1 MRLLVVV
8 LALLVAIPTDDAE
21 ACSCVAR
28 SFAEHAKTA
37 KLVIVARAGTPVKNG
52 DALKQPFTV
61 LATLKGTA
69 SKQFLFDRP
78 ATPPCAANY
87 ADGELA
93 ILFTTSGD
101 LSPCSGNVPIEAQVG
116 ELDKI
121 LDATGT
127 KRAAAKAPV
136 VEAALREA
144 LAKYTHDRPKIHV
157 RYAPLDKTSFA
168 IGKSTLAFTRQTHK
182 VGVRIS
188 RAFATDSLALV
199 EGTYNAEG
207 VRFTVLLQLDG
218 TWKVAWASV
227 AES

>member
-1 MRLLVVV
+1 MRLLLVA
-8 LALLVAIPTDDAE
+8 LALLVAIPTTDAE
-21 ACSCVAR
+21 ACSCTAR
-28 SFAEHAKTA
+28 SFADHAKAA
-37 KLVIVARAGTPVKNG
+37 KQVILARAGTPVKTG
-52 DALKQPFTV
+52 DALKQAFTV

-69 SKQFLFDRP
+69 QKQFLFDRP

-93 ILFTTSGD
+93 ILFTSSGD
-101 LSPCSGNVPIEAQVG
+101 LDPCQGNVPIEAQIG
-116 ELDKI
+116 DLEKI

-127 KRAAAKAPV
+127 KRAAAKAPE

-144 LAKYTHDRPKIHV
+144 LAKYTHDRPTIHV

-182 VGVRIS
+182 VGVRIL

-199 EGTYNAEG
+199 EGTYNREG
-207 VRFTVLLQLDG
+207 LRFTVVLHFDT

-227 AES
+227 AER

>member
-1 MRLLVVV
+1 MPESRPRLPPLGWGCGPPASPFVATASGTS
-8 LALLVAIPTDDAE
+8 LAT
-21 ACSCVAR
+21 AR
-28 SFAEHAKTA
+28 SAG
-37 KLVIVARAGTPVKNG
+37 LPRA
-52 DALKQPFTV
+52 
-61 LATLKGTA
+61 
-69 SKQFLFDRP
+69 
-78 ATPPCAANY
+78 
-87 ADGELA
+87 
-93 ILFTTSGD
+93 TS
-101 LSPCSGNVPIEAQVG
+101 
-116 ELDKI
+116 
-121 LDATGT
+121 
-127 KRAAAKAPV
+127 
-136 VEAALREA
+136 